1 MPSPKTAQLP
11 LHEEFLLLCLHD
23 RKGTL
28 VSSMSRIGI
37 AAALLAEL
45 LLREHVRVELPRR
58 RKMIEAQ
65 GSRWEDDPLLRE
77 CVEKIRTAKRRAVP
91 QTWISRFSGIS
102 KLHHRV
108 ATPLCA
114 RGILQVEE
122 SKLLMVFKRKLY
134 PERDPVPER
143 EIVDRLR
150 AAILSDGEVDLRTA
164 ILVSL
169 ANITGLLNP
178 ILGRKL
184 VKSRKQRIRDL
195 AKEEMV
201 AAATREAIAAVQA
214 TMIAAQAAATAAAV
228 ASSAGR

>member
-1 MPSPKTAQLP
+1 MPNPKTAQLP

-45 LLREHVRVELPRR
+45 LLREHVRVELQRR

-150 AAILSDGEVDLRTA
+150 AAILSDGEVDSRTA

-169 ANITGLLNP
+169 ANITGLLRP
-178 ILGRKL
+178 IFDGKML
-184 VKSRKQRIRDL
+184 KSRKQRIKAL
-195 AKEEMV
+195 AKGEMV
-201 AAATREAIAAVQA
+201 AAATKDAIA
-214 TMIAAQAAATAAAV
+214 AAQAAIIATQAAV
-228 ASSAGR
+228 AAAMVTASAGR